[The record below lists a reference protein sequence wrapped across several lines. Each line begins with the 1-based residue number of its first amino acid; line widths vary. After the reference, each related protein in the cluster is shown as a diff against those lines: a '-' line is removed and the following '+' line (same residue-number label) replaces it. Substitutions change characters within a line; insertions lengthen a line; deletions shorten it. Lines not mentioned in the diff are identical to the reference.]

1 MRSGK
6 DIRGPT
12 GKMEWRTGG
21 STLHSVEELTE
32 KRSGRVVA
40 RCKVGGSFGKG
51 GRWLE
56 VLEEREDG
64 FVDLVLATWVVMM
77 GD

>member
-12 GKMEWRTGG
+12 GNMEWRTGG
-21 STLHSVEELTE
+21 STFHSVEEL
-32 KRSGRVVA
+32 KRTGKVMA
-40 RCKVGGSFGKG
+40 RCKVGSFGKG
-51 GRWLE
+51 GSWLE
-56 VLEEREDG
+56 VLEQRDDG
-64 FVDLVLATWVVMM
+64 FVDLIVATWVVMM